1 MTRVARGDGKRGAD
15 VAQATSA
22 PVVARRRS
30 VGVTL
35 LRGLPNAVVLVIAV
49 FWGALFLIPF
59 VWMVSSSLKTE
70 AQIYVLPIQWIP
82 NPVQLGNYPEAWN
95 DVPFARYFLNT
106 AVITGANLLG
116 TLLSCSLAAFAFAR
130 LRFKGRD
137 ALFFITLMT
146 MMLPGQVTLVPQFIL
161 FRQLN
166 WINTYLPLVVPAF
179 FGNPFYI
186 FLIRQFML
194 TIPAE
199 LEEAARIDGAS
210 SLRIYARIFVP
221 LAAPALVASLIFS
234 FMFHWNDF
242 FGPLVYLNSDQMKTL
257 ALGLDAFKGEFTNQ
271 WHLLMAG
278 SVMMLIPCLVVFF
291 FAQRYF
297 IEGVVMTGLKE

>member
-1 MTRVARGDGKRGAD
+1 MV
-15 VAQATSA
+15 QATTVLNARLRSRRISA
-22 PVVARRRS
+22 ILGRH
-30 VGVTL
+30 
-35 LRGLPNAVVLVIAV
+35 LPNAVALVIACV
-49 FWGALFLIPF
+49 WGVLFLIPF
-59 VWMVSSSLKTE
+59 FWMVSTSLKTE
-70 AQIYVLPIQWIP
+70 AQIYLLPIQWIP
-82 NPVQLGNYPEAWN
+82 HPFQFNNYPDAWKE
-95 DVPFARYFLNT
+95 VPFARYFLNT
-106 AVITGANLLG
+106 TVITVANLIG
-116 TLLSCSLAAFAFAR
+116 TVFSCSLAAFAFAR
-130 LRFKGRD
+130 LRFRGRD

-161 FRQLN
+161 FRDLN
-166 WINTYLPLVVPAF
+166 WVNTYWPLVVPAF

-194 TIPAE
+194 TIPGE

-210 SLRIYARIFVP
+210 SLHIFTRIFVP
-221 LAAPALVASLIFS
+221 LASPALVASIIFS

-242 FGPLVYLNSDQMKTL
+242 FGPLVYLNSDSLKTL
-257 ALGLDAFKGEFTNQ
+257 ALGLAAFKGEFTNQ

-278 SVMMLIPCLVVFF
+278 SVMMLLPCVAVFF

>member
-1 MTRVARGDGKRGAD
+1 M
-15 VAQATSA
+15 AQATAVSA
-22 PVVARRRS
+22 PSTRRRS
-30 VGVTL
+30 LRSTL
-35 LRGLPNAVVLVIAV
+35 LRKVPDAIVFVIAV
-49 FWGALFLIPF
+49 SWGILFVIPF
-59 VWMVSSSLKTE
+59 FWMVSSSLKTE
-70 AQIYVLPIQWIP
+70 AQIYILPVQWIP
-82 NPVQLGNYPEAWN
+82 HPFEWSNYPAAWN

-106 AVITGANLLG
+106 AIITFANLVG
-116 TLLSCSLAAFAFAR
+116 TIFSCSLAAYAFAR

-146 MMLPGQVTLVPQFIL
+146 MMLPGQVTLVPQFIF

-166 WINTYLPLVVPAF
+166 WINTYWPLVVPAF

-194 TIPAE
+194 TIPGE
-199 LEEAARIDGAS
+199 LEEAARMDGAS
-210 SLRIYARIFVP
+210 SLRIYASIFVP
-221 LAAPALVASLIFS
+221 LAAPALVASMIFS

-242 FGPLVYLNSDQMKTL
+242 FGPLVYLNSDKMKTL
-257 ALGLDAFKGEFTNQ
+257 ALGLAAFKGEFTDQ

-278 SVMMLIPCLVVFF
+278 SVMMLIPCLLVFF

>member
-1 MTRVARGDGKRGAD
+1 MARTSSAVA
-15 VAQATSA
+15 A
-22 PVVARRRS
+22 PARRNQGLAALRRRIPDAIAFVVACAW
-30 VGVTL
+30 GVL
-35 LRGLPNAVVLVIAV
+35 FVV
-49 FWGALFLIPF
+49 PF
-59 VWMVSSSLKTE
+59 FWMVSSSLKTE

-82 NPVQLGNYPEAWN
+82 NPFQLNNYPDAWN
-95 DVPFARYFLNT
+95 EAPFARYFLNT
-106 AVITGANLLG
+106 AVITAANLIG
-116 TLLSCSLAAFAFAR
+116 TVASCSLAAFAFAR
-130 LRFKGRD
+130 LRFKGRE

-161 FRQLN
+161 FRSLD
-166 WINTYLPLVVPAF
+166 WINTYWPLVVPAF

-210 SLRIYARIFVP
+210 SLQIYARIFVP
-221 LAAPALVASLIFS
+221 LAAPALVASIIFS

-242 FGPLVYLNSDQMKTL
+242 FGPLVYLNSDSMKTL
-257 ALGLDAFKGEFTNQ
+257 ALGLAAFKGEFSDQ
-271 WHLLMAG
+271 WNLLMAG
-278 SVMMLIPCLVVFF
+278 SVMMLLPCLLLFF

>member
-1 MTRVARGDGKRGAD
+1 MARVTAQIGSISRRRPVAVTLARQLPDTIAF
-15 VAQATSA
+15 
-22 PVVARRRS
+22 VVAC
-30 VGVTL
+30 
-35 LRGLPNAVVLVIAV
+35 A
-49 FWGALFLIPF
+49 WGILFLIPF
-59 VWMVSSSLKTE
+59 IWMVSSSLKTE
-70 AQIYVLPIQWIP
+70 AQIFVLPIQWIP
-82 NPVQLGNYPEAWN
+82 KPFQPGNYVEAWN

-106 AVITGANLLG
+106 AIITGANLLG

-137 ALFFITLMT
+137 TLFFVTLMT

-166 WINTYLPLVVPAF
+166 WINTYLPLVIPAF

-194 TIPAE
+194 TIPGE

-210 SLRIYARIFVP
+210 SLHIFARIFVP
-221 LAAPALVASLIFS
+221 LAAPALVASVIFS

-242 FGPLVYLNSDQMKTL
+242 FGPLVYLNSDEMKTL

-278 SVMMLIPCLVVFF
+278 SVMMLLPCVVVFF
-291 FAQRYF
+291 LAQRYF